1 MSEFSVGF
9 CWENLL
15 LLPNLLRFLC
25 WFSLQPI
32 LSSFVFQ
39 TLETLGSNIFEG
51 ELVDVIVTSNQCRSD
66 KGIKHYVLRNTQ
78 VTALPSGTSPD
89 IWPRASQACREAHGA
104 IERQLRL
111 DVCQI
116 GSCIFSLCMA
126 ELHRSQSFW
135 SIPSISA
142 CKTGWWYTYPSE
154 KYESVSWDDYSQYME
169 KSNSCSK
176 PPTRYCM
183 FIGSD
188 PLHVFSWTIL
198 NPSRWHHNSWWL
210 IMTLRHKLGYSPS
223 QPNATNRGYIHRCN
237 KKNAATSHFMF
248 SATAIYF
255 KVNKGFSQHCWYCKE
270 ATAEFDDPPLDCPKS
285 SNFLWNIIFIF
296 QKKYQVGGI
305 PTPLKDMS
313 QMGRILPNWTESH
326 KIHVPDHQ
334 PGIYVCPQVIKHG
347 NRKIHPFR
355 HVFPSETS
363 KSLGDSPAPPGLAMR
378 APAVFWDFW
387 SEIWGH
393 KPRPSY

>member
-1 MSEFSVGF
+1 
-9 CWENLL
+9 
-15 LLPNLLRFLC
+15 
-25 WFSLQPI
+25 
-32 LSSFVFQ
+32 
-39 TLETLGSNIFEG
+39 
-51 ELVDVIVTSNQCRSD
+51 
-66 KGIKHYVLRNTQ
+66 
-78 VTALPSGTSPD
+78 
-89 IWPRASQACREAHGA
+89 
-104 IERQLRL
+104 
-111 DVCQI
+111 
-116 GSCIFSLCMA
+116 
-126 ELHRSQSFW
+126 
-135 SIPSISA
+135 
-142 CKTGWWYTYPSE
+142 
-154 KYESVSWDDYSQYME
+154 ME

-296 QKKYQVGGI
+296 QKKYLVGGI

-363 KSLGDSPAPPGLAMR
+363 KSLGDSPAPLAWPCVR
-378 APAVFWDFW
+378 LRCF
-387 SEIWGH
+387 EISGARFGDTNHDPPIRYLWKWVKVPNSLVEGIH
-393 KPRPSY
+393 KATYIRKPTDN

>member
-176 PPTRYCM
+176 PPTRIYIYRQ
-183 FIGSD
+183 FPGVYI
-188 PLHVFSWTIL
+188 FSIYGRMKKCYKPPTRKWG
-198 NPSRWHHNSWWL
+198 NSWLVARSNTCATCRDSPVERTPNSVPWYQTVTFCG
-210 IMTLRHKLGYSPS
+210 IISNCSFLRGYSDSPVC
-223 QPNATNRGYIHRCN
+223 PTIHQ
-237 KKNAATSHFMF
+237 
-248 SATAIYF
+248 
-255 KVNKGFSQHCWYCKE
+255 GFRILTDHS
-270 ATAEFDDPPLDCPKS
+270 PRS
-285 SNFLWNIIFIF
+285 SNFSSVESSWIIEIPRFFHRKNWKLPHLQNAKF
-296 QKKYQVGGI
+296 QGHVCEVRGLHSG
-305 PTPLKDMS
+305 LDEVAANC
-313 QMGRILPNWTESH
+313 GWT
-326 KIHVPDHQ
+326 
-334 PGIYVCPQVIKHG
+334 
-347 NRKIHPFR
+347 
-355 HVFPSETS
+355 T
-363 KSLGDSPAPPGLAMR
+363 LL
-378 APAVFWDFW
+378 
-387 SEIWGH
+387 
-393 KPRPSY
+393 

>member
-78 VTALPSGTSPD
+78 VTALPSGTSKD

-116 GSCIFSLCMA
+116 CSCIFSLCMA

-176 PPTRYCM
+176 PPTRIYIY
-183 FIGSD
+183 IG
-188 PLHVFSWTIL
+188 
-198 NPSRWHHNSWWL
+198 NSQEYIYSQYMEEWKML
-210 IMTLRHKLGYSPS
+210 QTTNQKMRKLVVGCAVEHMCDLPRFASGEDTEFGTLV
-223 QPNATNRGYIHRCN
+223 PNG
-237 KKNAATSHFMF
+237 
-248 SATAIYF
+248 
-255 KVNKGFSQHCWYCKE
+255 
-270 ATAEFDDPPLDCPKS
+270 D
-285 SNFLWNIIFIF
+285 FLWDNQQLF
-296 QKKYQVGGI
+296 
-305 PTPLKDMS
+305 L
-313 QMGRILPNWTESH
+313 
-326 KIHVPDHQ
+326 
-334 PGIYVCPQVIKHG
+334 
-347 NRKIHPFR
+347 
-355 HVFPSETS
+355 
-363 KSLGDSPAPPGLAMR
+363 LA
-378 APAVFWDFW
+378 WL
-387 SEIWGH
+387 
-393 KPRPSY
+393 